1 MTAIASI
8 MLFLRRRKP
17 TPARLLTDLE
27 RDMGDLFDTMQ
38 KDLKQSPSIRE
49 FFVVFFRGQGVLS
62 AKPHFEY
69 NSQHIPNLAAKV
81 ALLAAYGF
89 VHDVTPRSVPI
100 YRMTEPF
107 VAYLVERS
115 PRGSPAS
122 VPVAKT
128 P

>member
-69 NSQHIPNLAAKV
+69 NSQNIPNLAAMFAV
-81 ALLAAYGF
+81 LAALGL
-89 VHDVTPRSVPI
+89 VHELTPICVRI
-100 YRMTEPF
+100 YRMT
-107 VAYLVERS
+107 
-115 PRGSPAS
+115 
-122 VPVAKT
+122 
-128 P
+128 

>member
-1 MTAIASI
+1 
-8 MLFLRRRKP
+8 
-17 TPARLLTDLE
+17 
-27 RDMGDLFDTMQ
+27 MGDLFEQMQ

-62 AKPHFEY
+62 TKPHFEY
-69 NSQHIPNLAAKV
+69 NAQNIPNLAAKV
-81 ALLAAYGF
+81 ALLAAYGL

-107 VAYLVERS
+107 AAYLIERS
-115 PRGSPAS
+115 PRAGPAS
-122 VPVAKT
+122 VPVAET